1 MKFKFCLTKKR
12 KIVTIYV
19 FEEDGMEKRYESDM
33 TRKEKRQNELKK
45 LKSMTFKQKAAYI
58 WEYYKGVF
66 AGIIIACVIISI
78 GVQMFQNSQ
87 LKSLL
92 SIAVVDSNYNH
103 DEQVEA
109 FWLMQEPGTSMK
121 WWMWT
126 PLFFPE
132 MIIMQ

>member
-1 MKFKFCLTKKR
+1 
-12 KIVTIYV
+12 
-19 FEEDGMEKRYESDM
+19 MEKRYESDM

-66 AGIIIACVIISI
+66 AGIIIACVIISMTSRWKLYRMI
-78 GVQMFQNSQ
+78 
-87 LKSLL
+87 
-92 SIAVVDSNYNH
+92 
-103 DEQVEA
+103 

>member
-1 MKFKFCLTKKR
+1 
-12 KIVTIYV
+12 
-19 FEEDGMEKRYESDM
+19 MEKRYESDM

-103 DEQVEA
+103 VSRWKLYRMI

>member
-66 AGIIIACVIISI
+66 AGIHHCLCDHFHWCADVSEFTVEIFALYCS
-78 GVQMFQNSQ
+78 GGFQ
-87 LKSLL
+87 L
-92 SIAVVDSNYNH
+92 
-103 DEQVEA
+103 
-109 FWLMQEPGTSMK
+109 
-121 WWMWT
+121 
-126 PLFFPE
+126 
-132 MIIMQ
+132 